1 MNFIIIMK
9 FIIILIIV
17 CTVINLGIGL
27 LKDIKWHLNRK
38 QCENKYPDITAA
50 LDRWH
55 QAELEFQKKD
65 KEKNENGIKY

>member
-1 MNFIIIMK
+1 MK
-9 FIIILIIV
+9 FIIIVCIV

-27 LKDIKWHLNRK
+27 LKDIKCHLNRK
-38 QCENKYPDITAA
+38 QYNNNYPDITAA

-65 KEKNENGIKY
+65 KEKNKDGIEY

>member
-1 MNFIIIMK
+1 MK
-9 FIIILIIV
+9 FIIIVCII

-38 QCENKYPDITAA
+38 QYNNNNYPDITAA

-65 KEKNENGIKY
+65 KEKNKDGIEY